1 MKKLFS
7 IILIAVAFC
16 TEAQVQYPFG
26 AASFPA
32 VTVISKVT
40 AQAITV
46 SNSLTYIDL
55 GTIDTNKV
63 LTVSAASVGAYNSA
77 YLIQKGAML
86 FIKATSDGVAR
97 SLTPSTG
104 FTGVVL
110 TGTISKTK
118 VMQFIYDG
126 AHFIECAT
134 PIQIN

>member
-7 IILIAVAFC
+7 ILIMAIAFC
-16 TEAQVQYPFG
+16 TNAKAQQVQYPFG
-26 AASFPA
+26 AASFPT
-32 VTVISKVT
+32 VTVTSKVT
-40 AQAITV
+40 AQAISV

-63 LTVSAASVGAYNSA
+63 LTVAATANYSVK
-77 YLIQKGAML
+77 KGAML

>member
-7 IILIAVAFC
+7 ILLIALAFC
-16 TEAQVQYPFG
+16 TSVKAQIQYPFG
-26 AASFPA
+26 AASFPS
-32 VTVISKVT
+32 VTVTTKVT

-46 SNSLTYIDL
+46 SNTLTYIDL

-63 LTVSAASVGAYNSA
+63 LTVSGAANYA
-77 YLIQKGAML
+77 IKKGAML
-86 FIKATSDGVAR
+86 FIKATSDGTAR

-104 FTGVVL
+104 FTGVAL
-110 TGTISKTK
+110 SGSASKTK

-126 AHFIECAT
+126 ANFIECAT